1 MDTNY
6 NNASQDED
14 NASVA
19 KGLMSRQDADQ
30 RQRDRAAAGGIG
42 VDKAVNVND
51 RNVNDRNAG
60 YRNPDNRRAAGDP
73 VDRSKTYDDPNLI
86 DKAQPGLKINPA
98 FGAKEAVVDARY
110 DPHYGG
116 GRLNDAS
123 DSKASESV
131 RRQAADDEL
140 QVTRGSMSRVDAD
153 ARQRDRSAHFGIES
167 RPALAFDTQNV
178 NAQIDVIRQNLRAL
192 FNHTG
197 PVPPAL
203 LVHHDMGWPA
213 LEKKRADDAEAI
225 AKQKAVDEEARL
237 KARGEFP

>member
-51 RNVNDRNAG
+51 RNVNDRNVNDRNVNDRNVNDRNAG

-86 DKAQPGLKINPA
+86 DKAQ
-98 FGAKEAVVDARY
+98 
-110 DPHYGG
+110 
-116 GRLNDAS
+116 
-123 DSKASESV
+123 
-131 RRQAADDEL
+131 
-140 QVTRGSMSRVDAD
+140 
-153 ARQRDRSAHFGIES
+153 
-167 RPALAFDTQNV
+167 
-178 NAQIDVIRQNLRAL
+178 
-192 FNHTG
+192 
-197 PVPPAL
+197 
-203 LVHHDMGWPA
+203 
-213 LEKKRADDAEAI
+213 
-225 AKQKAVDEEARL
+225 
-237 KARGEFP
+237 